1 MKRRDEVLVG
11 LVATAAVGF
20 AVVGSLYLARGG
32 LLPGYEMYSVYD
44 WGAGLRQ
51 GQPVMLSGVSVGY
64 VGNVDI
70 RRDGKLIVEMRIYN
84 KYRVPHGTTS
94 KVAPNGVFGDMMVTL
109 HPSKA
114 TDDYFAAGD
123 TVPAGPPSVGVAD
136 ILGKVDSISRDVQ
149 LLTTTLRRTLVDEAG
164 LEDLR
169 RTIGSAQSLI
179 TVLEK
184 VATEQSRE
192 LTQTQRSFRRLAD
205 AVDPAQVDSTV
216 RAVGAMASSLTT
228 LTSDLQGTTAR
239 LNGVLQK
246 LESGEGSA
254 AKLVNDPGLYTD
266 VRALVQRLDS
276 LTADFQKNPKKYIT
290 VKVF

>member
-1 MKRRDEVLVG
+1 
-11 LVATAAVGF
+11 
-20 AVVGSLYLARGG
+20 
-32 LLPGYEMYSVYD
+32 
-44 WGAGLRQ
+44 
-51 GQPVMLSGVSVGY
+51 
-64 VGNVDI
+64 
-70 RRDGKLIVEMRIYN
+70 
-84 KYRVPHGTTS
+84 
-94 KVAPNGVFGDMMVTL
+94 
-109 HPSKA
+109 
-114 TDDYFAAGD
+114 
-123 TVPAGPPSVGVAD
+123 VAD

-216 RAVGAMASSLTT
+216 RAVGAVANSLTA

-254 AKLVNDPGLYTD
+254 GRLVNDPGLYTD

-276 LTADFQKNPKKYIT
+276 LTADFQKNPKKYIN

>member
-1 MKRRDEVLVG
+1 
-11 LVATAAVGF
+11 
-20 AVVGSLYLARGG
+20 VVGSLYLARGG
-32 LLPGYEMYSVYD
+32 LLPGYEVYSVYD

-64 VGNVDI
+64 VGDVDI
-70 RRDGKLIVEMRIYN
+70 RRDGKLVVQMRIYD

-94 KVAPNGVFGDMMVTL
+94 RVAPNGVFGDMMVTL

-149 LLTTTLRRTLVDEAG
+149 LLTTALRRSLVDEQG
-164 LEDLR
+164 LNDIR
-169 RTIGSAQSLI
+169 RTIGSP
-179 TVLEK
+179 
-184 VATEQSRE
+184 
-192 LTQTQRSFRRLAD
+192 RRRAD
-205 AVDPAQVDSTV
+205 AVDSAQVDSTL
-216 RAVGAMASSLTT
+216 RAVGDAAGRLATLTT
-228 LTSDLQGTTAR
+228 ELQGTTAL

-246 LESGEGSA
+246 VESGEGSA
-254 AKLVNDPGLYTD
+254 AKLVNDAGLYTD

-276 LTADFQKNPKKYIT
+276 LTADFQKNPKKYIN